1 MNYNSFVSFV
11 FQNCHVI
18 INLCEEDAKKY
29 IIEKLFCHSLCGQL
43 YHTPNYDWIYFRLY
57 TIWLYTIQVYT
68 IPRFCLPL
76 FKLNEDKNVSSI
88 EVFIMCCIFTFCHFQ
103 LASHPAFPFLSSVI
117 VLFIWKIYY
126 FKQEFYERWKFSD
139 NF

>member
-88 EVFIMCCIFTFCHFQ
+88 EVFIMCCIFTFCHSSPYHTQLSLFKFRHCPIYLKNMLFQ
-103 LASHPAFPFLSSVI
+103 TRILWEMEIL
-117 VLFIWKIYY
+117 
-126 FKQEFYERWKFSD
+126 R
-139 NF
+139 